1 MKENVKN
8 LSVTDVSRILDE
20 MNMADAAKYVNDNEI
35 NGNEIGE
42 TPPES
47 LDSYLA
53 EIGLTTICQRIR
65 FKVLFE
71 RKRRDH
77 ISEEGKACSHAEVVY
92 FCQTTK
98 GFNESSIQVS
108 SNSYECLPIQ

>member
-1 MKENVKN
+1 MEKNVKN
-8 LSVTDVSRILDE
+8 LSVMDVSRILDE
-20 MNMADAAKYVNDNEI
+20 MNMTDAVKYVNDNEI
-35 NGNEIGE
+35 DGNDISK
-42 TPPES
+42 TPPRR

-71 RKRRDH
+71 RKRTDH

-92 FCQTTK
+92 FCQTTR
-98 GFNESSIQVS
+98 GFNEPSIKVS
-108 SNSYECLPIQ
+108 